1 MKILTKK
8 AIIAVL
14 ISSKIDFKTKA
25 LLGMEELL
33 YDKKLS
39 SSRRRN
45 TFKHYTHN
53 ETASKIYKAHICTK
67 SRDFHSGR
75 LRDFNTPLSQVDWS
89 NGEKQTA
96 RI

>member
-33 YDKKLS
+33 YDKRLS
-39 SSRRRN
+39 SSRCN
-45 TFKHYTHN
+45 SFKHYTHN
-53 ETASKIYKAHICTK
+53 ETASKIYKAHIGTK
-67 SRDFHSGR
+67 GRD
-75 LRDFNTPLSQVDWS
+75 
-89 NGEKQTA
+89 
-96 RI
+96 